1 MMLRPTAATLRMS
14 SEPQPTVSWTTLF
27 GVSGFPLFFVAMLV
41 SLFGTGMNFAGVT
54 WYVLGATHSTV
65 KVSLIVILVTLP
77 GLIVPPFGGVLIDRV
92 DRRYLAVILDAARA
106 VIVLGT
112 AGLALA
118 GRLQLWELY
127 SMVLLLGIGFAIYWS
142 TTNALV
148 QELVPREKLIV
159 ANATVLIAV
168 QGGMAAAGALVGF
181 VYERAGL
188 GGILGIDGTTYL
200 VSAICLLML
209 RHGYRGPE
217 AGHNLHMLAAS
228 PTIEAPPEMSEPSL
242 MYGEADPDSVGSA
255 TVFQDIAEGLRYLR
269 QQPRVLALGITYACM
284 MAGVIS
290 ANVLVVALARDL
302 LLSGPRGYGYIEA
315 GWAVGAVAGGLIASS
330 LAQKRPQNVL
340 VLALAT
346 LAIGH
351 MLFQF
356 ARMLATA
363 VAMNA
368 LFSVCRALGGVLTQ
382 SSIMAAVPGRL
393 MGRTQSAFS
402 VIATI
407 LQLVMSFS
415 LGWFAQHLTLSA
427 AFLLLGAIYGGAV
440 LAALRARSLS
450 IAPHEKPTPAAT

>member
-1 MMLRPTAATLRMS
+1 
-14 SEPQPTVSWTTLF
+14 
-27 GVSGFPLFFVAMLV
+27 
-41 SLFGTGMNFAGVT
+41 
-54 WYVLGATHSTV
+54 
-65 KVSLIVILVTLP
+65 
-77 GLIVPPFGGVLIDRV
+77 
-92 DRRYLAVILDAARA
+92 
-106 VIVLGT
+106 
-112 AGLALA
+112 
-118 GRLQLWELY
+118 
-127 SMVLLLGIGFAIYWS
+127 
-142 TTNALV
+142 
-148 QELVPREKLIV
+148 
-159 ANATVLIAV
+159 
-168 QGGMAAAGALVGF
+168 
-181 VYERAGL
+181 
-188 GGILGIDGTTYL
+188 
-200 VSAICLLML
+200 
-209 RHGYRGPE
+209 
-217 AGHNLHMLAAS
+217 
-228 PTIEAPPEMSEPSL
+228 
-242 MYGEADPDSVGSA
+242 
-255 TVFQDIAEGLRYLR
+255 
-269 QQPRVLALGITYACM
+269 M

-290 ANVLVVALARDL
+290 ANVLVVSLARDL

-351 MLFQF
+351 MLFPF

-368 LFSVCRALGGVLTQ
+368 LFGVCRALGGVLTQ